1 MNTQQLERSG
11 KRRPARGRSGG
22 FSLIEVLVGLFL
34 VGVAVLGL
42 AQLFLVAVANNLK
55 ADRVANA
62 TFLAQQ
68 QIDWLRGFTM
78 DELTAYAGTTLEAR
92 DEVIDLNVDGTND
105 YRRVTD
111 FRIAADTFQVRIYV
125 YSAEK
130 LSVAS
135 AAELLADPVQYRP
148 RAMITTIITR

>member
-1 MNTQQLERSG
+1 MKTK
-11 KRRPARGRSGG
+11 KRDRG

-68 QIDWLRGFTM
+68 QIDWLRGFTF
-78 DELTAYAGTTLEAR
+78 DELNAYAGTTLESR
-92 DEVIDLNVDGTND
+92 DELIDLNVDGTND

-111 FRIAADTFQVRIYV
+111 FRIAADTFQVRIYI

-130 LSVAS
+130 FGVDAN
-135 AAELLADPVQYRP
+135 EIIADTDLHRP
-148 RAMITTIITR
+148 RALITTIITR

>member
-1 MNTQQLERSG
+1 MS
-11 KRRPARGRSGG
+11 KRATPRG
-22 FSLIEVLVGLFL
+22 FSLIEVLVAVFL

-68 QIDWLRGFTM
+68 QIDWLRGFTRE
-78 DELTAYAGTTLEAR
+78 ELDVLSTTASGIR
-92 DEVIDLNVDGTND
+92 DEIMDINGDGTND
-105 YRRVTD
+105 FRRVTVVPVPVD
-111 FRIAADTFQVRIYV
+111 NVFQVMVHV

-130 LSVAS
+130 ITGLTAS
-135 AAELLADPVQYRP
+135 ELLADPVHHRP
-148 RAMITTIITR
+148 RAEFSTLISR

>member
-1 MNTQQLERSG
+1 MNKQKHHR
-11 KRRPARGRSGG
+11 G

-34 VGVAVLGL
+34 VAVAVLGL
-42 AQLFLVAVANNLK
+42 AELFLAAVANNLK

-68 QIDWLRGFTM
+68 QIDWLRGFTF
-78 DELTAYAGTTLEAR
+78 DELNAYAPTT
-92 DEVIDLNVDGTND
+92 DEIIDLNRDGTND
-105 YRRVTD
+105 YRRITD

-130 LSVAS
+130 FSIGAD
-135 AAELLADPVQYRP
+135 ELIADTDLHRP
-148 RAMITTIITR
+148 RALITTIISR